1 MGVGLE
7 DVNVRRKMR
16 QLTVSEPSDKL
27 IQSSYGEIS
36 YGDWCELEVKRIKD
50 HGGEAILKREG
61 TNVCV
66 ILTKFGEDFY
76 VEKWLSCQ
84 R

>member
-1 MGVGLE
+1 MGLE
-7 DVNVRRKMR
+7 DVNVRRRMR

-27 IQSSYGEIS
+27 IKSSYGEIS
-36 YGDWCELEVKRIKD
+36 YGDWCELEVKRIEG

-66 ILTKFGEDFY
+66 MLTKFGKDFY